1 MVCTIQAGVPSA
13 MLVQSGASDDCAGS
27 TFCMP
32 HDSHHLAKH
41 FRGCMPASRRQLGCM
56 LLAHN
61 CLWPAYTNIAGHF
74 KSESAPEL
82 LPEWK
87 YSDASKDIT
96 QASEVVECTSRW
108 GSQSSGAAEACAAW
122 HVKEISR
129 QAGHFDLVV
138 ADFWAPFLDRL
149 IWPSACR

>member
-1 MVCTIQAGVPSA
+1 MVCTIQAGVPTA
-13 MLVQSGASDDCAGS
+13 VLVQSSASDDCAWS

-41 FRGCMPASRRQLGCM
+41 FRGCMPASRRQLGCT

-74 KSESAPEL
+74 KSGSASKL
-82 LPEWK
+82 HPEWK
-87 YSDASKDIT
+87 YQDASMDIT
-96 QASEVVECTSRW
+96 QAFEVMECTTCW
-108 GSQSSGAAEACAAW
+108 ATQSPGASAACAAW

-138 ADFWAPFLDRL
+138 ADFQAPFLDRL